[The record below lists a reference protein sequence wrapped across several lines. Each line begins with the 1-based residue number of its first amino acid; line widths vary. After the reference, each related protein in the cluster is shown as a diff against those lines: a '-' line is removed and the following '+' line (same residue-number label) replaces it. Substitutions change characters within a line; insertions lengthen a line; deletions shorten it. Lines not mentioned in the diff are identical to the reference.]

1 MYQHILLPVDLG
13 HPESFRK
20 AVPVAA
26 KLADSFDACL
36 HVMTVVP
43 DYGMSIVGQF
53 FPKQHEGEMLAE
65 AQKLLHAFTDEHLPG
80 RQVQHIVAHGSVYQE
95 ILRMAEEI
103 RIDLI
108 VMASHRPGL
117 EDYLLGPNAAR
128 VVRHAPQSGMVV
140 RD

>member
-1 MYQHILLPVDLG
+1 MYQRILLPVDLG
-13 HPESFRK
+13 HPESVQK

-26 KLADSFDACL
+26 RLAETFGASL

-53 FPKQHEGEMLAE
+53 FPKPHEGEMLAE
-65 AQKLLHAFTDEHLPG
+65 AQKLLHAFTEKHLPG
-80 RQVQHIVAHGSVYQE
+80 RKVQHVIAHGSVYQE
-95 ILRMAEEI
+95 ILHMAEEI
-103 RIDLI
+103 GIDLI
-108 VMASHRPGL
+108 VLASHRPGL

-128 VVRHAPQSGMVV
+128 VVRHGRCSVLVV